1 MAIID
6 VRVYEIYTSGVADLN
21 NNEWCFE
28 STVDTDL
35 GYRMVGGK
43 NNLGETQ
50 KWLAKDQDIKV
61 KAMTSIESSFSSA
74 GYVKNT
80 AAGVLSGGNIISIT
94 DIPDRYWNRDTG
106 DGYVYPRNT
115 SDNVALGGNFT
126 PHARE
131 WINIT
136 CADWEGM
143 GFTVSDDTY
152 TSATRY
158 SDTTAMM
165 CEVGYNHN
173 EDKYFIYTNSAS
185 RFSIS
190 YTGDMKLTTGAS
202 VNDITTVISE
212 PGDDTTLA
220 TEKAIVDYMASISS
234 FWLRN
239 VTDGY
244 LYPKTV
250 TDDIVIGSSS
260 LDPADYYSQLL
271 VYNSTAAGISIV
283 SNTTDG
289 YSDIIFSD
297 TPSAY
302 QGLISY
308 YHGDN
313 TMKFY
318 TAGGVAVTL
327 NSDRNFKLRLGSQ
340 YVNKISTE
348 TDLNDN
354 GGASNEILCTQ
365 LAIKTYVDG
374 VTGFWTRNGGG
385 WIYPTTMSDRVMIG
399 GSVDPDTYGAIAAV
413 YSTSNTNFTLI
424 SAIDGWGELRFS
436 DGTGAPYS
444 GYVAYLHD
452 TDYMEIG
459 TNSTP
464 AIDITASQNITFYGD
479 IKCPNVAI
487 SSNDIYEHATNS
499 NQSLRLNYYGYD
511 GGISQFRDLYIGD
524 GKSAPIAYFEGSSK
538 QTTVY
543 GTLAVGTS
551 ASPAS
556 YGTNLLVY
564 ESGSPRI
571 AVISSS
577 TGTPGIMFGDGTGS
591 ADMGYV
597 KYYNTGNIMRIGANN
612 EDRIII
618 NESGY
623 GSVRVS
629 TDTDGMFFVDDGTTH
644 LIASPVGLAIG
655 PSSPQNPFEI
665 QTFSTDDVKFV
676 NAVYNGSTS
685 TETRR
690 GYIECEVDGNTVH
703 IVFFQPPA

>member
-1 MAIID
+1 MAIVP
-6 VRVYEIYTSGVADLN
+6 VRVYEISTSGVADLN
-21 NNEWCFE
+21 ISEWCFE
-28 STVDTDL
+28 STVDSDL
-35 GYRMVGGK
+35 GYRMVAAKDSYGD
-43 NNLGETQ
+43 TQ

-94 DIPDRYWNRDTG
+94 EIPDRYWNRDVG
-106 DGYVYPRNT
+106 NGYVYPRNT
-115 SDNVALGGNFT
+115 SDHVALGGNFT
-126 PHARE
+126 PHSRE

-136 CADWEGM
+136 CADWEGI
-143 GFTVSDDTY
+143 GFTTSADTY
-152 TSATRY
+152 TSAIRY

-173 EDKYFIYTNSAS
+173 EDKYFVYTNSIS

-190 YTGDMKLTTGAS
+190 YAGNIKLTTGAS

-220 TEKAIVDYMASISS
+220 TEKSIVDYMASESL
-234 FWLRN
+234 WLRDA
-239 VTDGY
+239 TDGF
-244 LYPKTV
+244 LYPKIT

-271 VYNSTAAGISIV
+271 IYNSTAAGISIV

-499 NQSLRLNYYGYD
+499 NQSLRLNY
-511 GGISQFRDLYIGD
+511 S
-524 GKSAPIAYFEGSSK
+524 
-538 QTTVY
+538 
-543 GTLAVGTS
+543 
-551 ASPAS
+551 
-556 YGTNLLVY
+556 
-564 ESGSPRI
+564 
-571 AVISSS
+571 
-577 TGTPGIMFGDGTGS
+577 
-591 ADMGYV
+591 
-597 KYYNTGNIMRIGANN
+597 
-612 EDRIII
+612 
-618 NESGY
+618 
-623 GSVRVS
+623 
-629 TDTDGMFFVDDGTTH
+629 
-644 LIASPVGLAIG
+644 
-655 PSSPQNPFEI
+655 
-665 QTFSTDDVKFV
+665 
-676 NAVYNGSTS
+676 
-685 TETRR
+685 
-690 GYIECEVDGNTVH
+690 
-703 IVFFQPPA
+703 